1 VQAWRKKK
9 AKGRVIVVRYAAD
22 FVLGLEQRADAERFL
37 EALRERLA
45 RFGLELHPTKTR
57 LIEFGR
63 WAIGE
68 RRNRGAGKPDA
79 FDFLGFTHI
88 CEINRKSGYF
98 VDQRKTSGK
107 RKRTKLSEIKRQLR
121 MRMHAPVRESG
132 AWLRSVV
139 GGYFGDHGA
148 PGNLRVLAGFGR
160 VVSWLWL
167 RTLCRRSQTS
177 RLSRRRFY
185 ELERR
190 YLPKPRT
197 CHRFPNVRFAAAHPR

>member
-1 VQAWRKKK
+1 
-9 AKGRVIVVRYAAD
+9 VVRYAAD

-79 FDFLGFTHI
+79 FDYLGFTHI

-107 RKRTKLSEIKRQLR
+107 QKRTKWSEIKRQLR
-121 MRMHAPVRESG
+121 MRMHTPVRESG

-139 GGYFGDHGA
+139 GGYFRDHGA
-148 PGNLRVLAGFGR
+148 PGNLRTLASFRGALSR
-160 VVSWLWL
+160 LCL
-167 RTLCRRSQTS
+167 RTPRRRSQKH
-177 RLSRRRFY
+177 RMSRRRYY
-185 ELERR
+185 ELERHF
-190 YLPKPRT
+190 LPKAPPR
-197 CHRFPNVRFAAAHPR
+197 HPFPAQRFTAMHPR